1 MWGEIKRV
9 QCGKKEELLEWE
21 DDQQYEVQQCSVENK
36 LKVIEERNWN
46 VLLILESLITIDYY
60 TVGKTENQEASGEE
74 TG

>member
-1 MWGEIKRV
+1 M
-9 QCGKKEELLEWE
+9 QCGRKEELLEWE

-36 LKVIEERNWN
+36 LKEIEERNWN

-60 TVGKTENQEASGEE
+60 TVGKTENQEPSGEE

>member
-1 MWGEIKRV
+1 M
-9 QCGKKEELLEWE
+9 QCGRKEELLEWE

-36 LKVIEERNWN
+36 LKEIEERNWN

-60 TVGKTENQEASGEE
+60 TVGKTENQEGSGEE